1 MPKFTIF
8 ATEEVLYMKEVEAD
22 SSDSLKTMIDKG
34 EIDFDFGDVVELNYF
49 QITEIEE
56 SKRYG

>member
-8 ATEEVLYMKEVEAD
+8 ATEEVLYMKEVDAD
-22 SSDSLKTMIDKG
+22 NSETLKTMIDKG
-34 EIDFDFGDVVELNYF
+34 EIDFDFCDVVDGSHF